1 MHQGGK
7 MALPQVISRNPIQ
20 KQNERQ
26 LLQNDVLQPTT
37 YYTCPAGKIAR
48 IKGTWLCE
56 DTGAA
61 ATVDLN
67 AAGIS
72 IAEVQATGGGTDPNV
87 PQDLAE
93 GLLFPFDIILVA
105 TETLDVSQN
114 TGTNADTLINAVI
127 TESPV

>member
-1 MHQGGK
+1 
-7 MALPQVISRNPIQ
+7 MALPQVISRNQVQVSNKRPLS
-20 KQNERQ
+20 E
-26 LLQNDVLQPTT
+26 NDVLQPTT
-37 YYTCPAGKIAR
+37 YYTCPAGKIAV
-48 IKGTWLCE
+48 IKGTWLCD

-72 IAEVQATGGGTDPNV
+72 IAEVQASGGGTDPNV

-93 GLLFPFDIILVA
+93 GLLFPFEVTLAA

-114 TGTNADTLINAVI
+114 TGTNANTTVLAVI
-127 TESPV
+127 EEFNI

>member
-1 MHQGGK
+1 MT
-7 MALPQVISRNPIQ
+7 LPQVISRNPIQ
-20 KQNERQ
+20 KSNERQ

-48 IKGTWLCE
+48 IVGTWLCS

-61 ATVDLN
+61 AVVDLN
-67 AAGIS
+67 AGGLS
-72 IAEVQATGGGTDPNV
+72 IAEVQATGGGTDPNI

-93 GLLFPFDIILVA
+93 GLLFPFDVTLIA
-105 TETLDVSQN
+105 TETLDVTQDS
-114 TGTNADTLINAVI
+114 GTNANTLINAVV